1 MRIIATG
8 DNQCSVMAESGG
20 ETALSDDKEILPKRF
35 AATIA
40 PLKEELL
47 PTLPATIG
55 SADFN
60 VAYQA
65 A

>member
-1 MRIIATG
+1 
-8 DNQCSVMAESGG
+8 MAESGG